1 MARCRV
7 SIECMVCTECT
18 YIIRRV
24 YSPRRAV
31 ERRGG
36 PVCPDERFRPFVSR
50 HVSHEIRST
59 VGRSFLI
66 EDLPRTQLTYDTT
79 YRSGSSTHPCA
90 TRPGARTSRRMG
102 DLSRPRPR
110 TVPSRS
116 ARARQRSGIQRPGRA
131 TRCSASIRP
140 PTRTIDF
147 GLRARESQQARVRGG
162 RGSQGACL
170 GRGRVRRRRSNPKGR
185 TGG

>member
-1 MARCRV
+1 M
-7 SIECMVCTECT
+7 
-18 YIIRRV
+18 YIHHTTRIQ
-24 YSPRRAV
+24 SEESRRAT
-31 ERRGG
+31 RRPGLPG
-36 PVCPDERFRPFVSR
+36 ADRMSAIRDSFRR
-50 HVSHEIRST
+50 LVSHEIRST
-59 VGRSFLI
+59 VGRSFFI
-66 EDLPRTQLTYDTT
+66 EDLSRTQLTYDTT

-90 TRPGARTSRRMG
+90 TRPGARTSRRAG

-116 ARARQRSGIQRPGRA
+116 ARARQRNGTQRPGRA

-147 GLRARESQQARVRGG
+147 GLRARESQQARVKGG

-185 TGG
+185 AGG

>member
-1 MARCRV
+1 MCIHHTTRIQSEESRSSDAAARSARMSDSTFDDSC
-7 SIECMVCTECT
+7 
-18 YIIRRV
+18 
-24 YSPRRAV
+24 
-31 ERRGG
+31 
-36 PVCPDERFRPFVSR
+36 
-50 HVSHEIRST
+50 SHEIRST